1 MVLTGAPEGF
11 PQTTT
16 EFIGEVDAGDI
27 IGFNIGVGLALNER
41 AAISLGYDQSIVGET
56 KQNGKDVPG
65 SVRIVLGTLVLGG
78 SYRFNDHTSLNVAL
92 GVGVTD
98 DTPDVSLNVRVP
110 ITSCRPAVAVAATT
124 AGRRCLLLSPLR
136 VALKD

>member
-1 MVLTGAPEGF
+1 M
-11 PQTTT
+11 
-16 EFIGEVDAGDI
+16 
-27 IGFNIGVGLALNER
+27 R
-41 AAISLGYDQSIVGET
+41 ISDWSSDVCASDLYDQSIVGET
-56 KQNGKDVPG
+56 KQNGKDVPD

-110 ITSCRPAVAVAATT
+110 ITFCRPAVAVAAST
-124 AGRRCLLLSPLR
+124 AGRRCLMRSEENKFELQYLMCNSS
-136 VALKD
+136 